1 MTCPGSDY
9 CSSLFHSKK
18 FEMESLGYDTMFGE
32 VADSLLTMFSS
43 GMCRA
48 LTFSEKVAGVPS
60 QQQL

>member
-1 MTCPGSDY
+1 
-9 CSSLFHSKK
+9 
-18 FEMESLGYDTMFGE
+18 MESLGYDTMFGE